1 MIIGCFYL
9 LLSFT
14 LYICHLYFGRDVMY
28 MYIYDK
34 RGEID
39 IQTFITVHIYV
50 LSIDTDLFVHLIT
63 T

>member
-1 MIIGCFYL
+1 
-9 LLSFT
+9 
-14 LYICHLYFGRDVMY
+14 MY
-28 MYIYDK
+28 MYIYIYDK